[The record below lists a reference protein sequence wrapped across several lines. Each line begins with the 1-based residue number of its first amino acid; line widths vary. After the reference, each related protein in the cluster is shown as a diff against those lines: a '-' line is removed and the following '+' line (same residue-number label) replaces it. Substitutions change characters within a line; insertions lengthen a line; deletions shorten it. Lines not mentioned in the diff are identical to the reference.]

1 MTAQRE
7 WFEKDYY
14 KILGVAD
21 TATPKEI
28 TKAYRK
34 LARESHPDANPGNS
48 AAEDRFKEISAAYD
62 VLNDEAKH
70 KEYDEVRK
78 MGPMG
83 GFGGSG
89 GQPGGY
95 NFNAGDAGLGDLLG
109 QMFTGGRQR
118 RGGAASGVGP
128 RRGGDLEASLTLTFE
143 DAAKGLT
150 TTLHLTAD
158 TQCSTCNGSGA
169 KPGTMPHACGNCGGR
184 GVVDDNQGFFSFST
198 PCPVC
203 QGSGTIIDTPCP
215 TCRGTGVERRPRE
228 VNVRLPA
235 GVADGQ
241 RIRLKGRGAPGRNGG
256 PPGDL
261 FVVCKVA
268 PHRLFGRDGKNLTL
282 KVPVTFAEAVLGA
295 TIQVPSLD
303 GLPVSLRLKPGTQPG
318 SRHRIKGK
326 GIISSSDAGDLIV
339 TVDVVVPTTLSDDE
353 RAAVEQ
359 LAAAGTPSPRQHLS
373 D

>member
-1 MTAQRE
+1 M
-7 WFEKDYY
+7 
-14 KILGVAD
+14 
-21 TATPKEI
+21 
-28 TKAYRK
+28 
-34 LARESHPDANPGNS
+34 
-48 AAEDRFKEISAAYD
+48 
-62 VLNDEAKH
+62 
-70 KEYDEVRK
+70 
-78 MGPMG
+78 
-83 GFGGSG
+83 
-89 GQPGGY
+89 
-95 NFNAGDAGLGDLLG
+95 
-109 QMFTGGRQR
+109 
-118 RGGAASGVGP
+118 
-128 RRGGDLEASLTLTFE
+128 
-143 DAAKGLT
+143 
-150 TTLHLTAD
+150 
-158 TQCSTCNGSGA
+158 
-169 KPGTMPHACGNCGGR
+169 
-184 GVVDDNQGFFSFST
+184 
-198 PCPVC
+198 
-203 QGSGTIIDTPCP
+203 
-215 TCRGTGVERRPRE
+215 
-228 VNVRLPA
+228 RLPA

-326 GIISSSDAGDLIV
+326 GIISGSDAGDLIV

-359 LAAAGTPSPRQHLS
+359 LAAAGTPSPRQHLT